1 MGRATCGGPA
11 GGEASMCLHTLATL
25 EVTPTPV
32 QMMCC
37 HSDRRC
43 GTWAPFIVAV
53 LFSSASAGLMM
64 SVACPAGL
72 AEPGHGETVHE
83 STRWNSSPV
92 SAQTNVHP
100 NILANTCLGVS
111 SLLLCVDRV
120 PLGWSGILA

>member
-1 MGRATCGGPA
+1 
-11 GGEASMCLHTLATL
+11 MCLQTLATL

-64 SVACPAGL
+64 PVACPAASSGTWARRNGAREHAL
-72 AEPGHGETVHE
+72 ELKPGVCSDERTPEYTCKHLLGCVKSTTV
-83 STRWNSSPV
+83 R
-92 SAQTNVHP
+92 
-100 NILANTCLGVS
+100 
-111 SLLLCVDRV
+111 
-120 PLGWSGILA
+120 